1 MNYQNLLV
9 LFPGQLADSLPG
21 RLLRATSLIDGVLK
35 GIPAKFDFG
44 AGRRVPSP
52 FSFCCRAAKL
62 RSTLNKSPQPP
73 RMTPQQL
80 AHFRILHLLE
90 QHPEFTQRELSD
102 ALGVS
107 VGKANY
113 LINSLVDKGHI
124 KIEAFRCTG
133 DKLNKIAYLLTPE
146 GLSNR
151 MALTRDYLERTTRE
165 YEALKAEIDSLQAQ
179 LADDEN
185 QPRQVIP

>member
-1 MNYQNLLV
+1 
-9 LFPGQLADSLPG
+9 
-21 RLLRATSLIDGVLK
+21 
-35 GIPAKFDFG
+35 
-44 AGRRVPSP
+44 
-52 FSFCCRAAKL
+52 
-62 RSTLNKSPQPP
+62 
-73 RMTPQQL
+73 MTPQQL

-90 QHPEFTQRELSD
+90 QHPEFTQRELSA